1 MYYNE
6 KVYIMGQENAK
17 QNRLIYDEQN
27 TRVIRESAW
36 AKHLGRWIE
45 KYRKKNEEVMIQS
58 TWSQNCVDY
67 NFGRDSCLLSWTSL
81 QKRDT
86 IFCITQI

>member
-1 MYYNE
+1 MNFPGSVPIKLGKTKLWAPTTCLCPKMYYNE

-36 AKHLGRWIE
+36 AKHLRRWIE

-58 TWSQNCVDY
+58 T
-67 NFGRDSCLLSWTSL
+67 
-81 QKRDT
+81 
-86 IFCITQI
+86 